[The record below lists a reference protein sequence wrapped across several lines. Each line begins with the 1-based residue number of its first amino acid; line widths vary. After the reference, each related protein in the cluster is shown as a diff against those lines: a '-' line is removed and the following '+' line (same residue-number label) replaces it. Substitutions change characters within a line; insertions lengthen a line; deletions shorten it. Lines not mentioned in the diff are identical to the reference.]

1 MKQPK
6 TILLVDDEPSI
17 RLILSAVLRHAGYNI
32 EVAEDGYV
40 ALHKISESAP
50 DLVITDLRMPN
61 MNGFELLAV
70 LRTRFPQIPTIAIS
84 GEFLAQELN
93 AAPIAD
99 AFFQK
104 GNYSPPELQKK
115 IAELLGT
122 PPQRLRAA
130 QPGKVW
136 APTGNAPVML
146 TCTQCLRTFPIQPCK
161 DSQFENKKTCIFCGT
176 QLDVQ
181 LVAIGVAPSGE

>member
-1 MKQPK
+1 MTQPK

-17 RLILSAVLRHAGYNI
+17 RLIVSAVLRHAGYNV
-32 EVAEDGYV
+32 EVAEDGYF
-40 ALHKISESAP
+40 ALHKISQSKP

-70 LRTRFPQIPTIAIS
+70 LRTRFPEIPTIVIS

-93 AAPIAD
+93 AGPIAD

-104 GNYSPPELQKK
+104 GNYAPPELQAK
-115 IAELLGT
+115 IADLLQT

-136 APTGNAPVML
+136 SPTRNAPVML
-146 TCTQCLRTFPIQPCK
+146 TCTQCLRTFPIQPCQ
-161 DSQFENKKTCIFCGT
+161 DSKFDNKKTCIFCGT
-176 QLDVQ
+176 QLEVQ
-181 LVAIGVAPSGE
+181 VVAIGVAPGRE